1 MATAY
6 DTALAAGAPR
16 VGVFFRLEV
25 DPVFRFWLGI
35 GDCQAGID
43 ATDGAGAS
51 YSGLGQ
57 MVGLP
62 ALQQLVNGA
71 ADRVEFKLSYV
82 SQRVAALASAE
93 HSDVKGASFRVGL
106 GLFDAQWQLIQQPQW
121 LKSFVID
128 FLSIERDQTQGEAVW
143 TLTQGEAVWTLSL
156 SARSL
161 FTGRRRPGLGFWTD
175 ADQQARHSGDKFC
188 QRSVLYSVDV
198 QKAWPKL

>member
-1 MATAY
+1 MTTF
-6 DTALAAGAPR
+6 DDALAGGAPR

-35 GDCQAGID
+35 GDCLAGID
-43 ATDGAGAS
+43 AEDGAGDT

-62 ALQQLVNGA
+62 ALQQLANGQ

-82 SQRVAALASAE
+82 SQNVASLASSE
-93 HSDVKGASFRVGL
+93 HADVKGALFRVGL
-106 GLFDAQWQLIQQPQW
+106 GLFGGDWQLIQQPEW
-121 LKSFVID
+121 LKTFVID
-128 FLSIERDQTQGEAVW
+128 FLSVERDQ
-143 TLTQGEAVWTLSL
+143 TQGEAVWTLSL

-161 FTGRRRPGLGFWTD
+161 FTGRRRPGLSFFTD
-175 ADQQARHSGDKFC
+175 ADQQARHPGDTFC
-188 QRSVLYSVDV
+188 QRAVLYSVDV